1 VIQPLYFDNGMAARG
16 ALTAFIPPRECAEWS
31 VTDQVLKLKNGSVIT
46 FRSAGSGREKFQ
58 GLTRDW
64 VHIDEEPP
72 KPIFEEIVA
81 RVGAGRALRVFISAT
96 LLPPG
101 AWPGASHGSTRN

>member
-1 VIQPLYFDNGMAARG
+1 LPPCLG
-16 ALTAFIPPRECAEWS
+16 LTLRWNS
-31 VTDQVLKLKNGSVIT
+31 S

-58 GLTRDW
+58 GLTLDW